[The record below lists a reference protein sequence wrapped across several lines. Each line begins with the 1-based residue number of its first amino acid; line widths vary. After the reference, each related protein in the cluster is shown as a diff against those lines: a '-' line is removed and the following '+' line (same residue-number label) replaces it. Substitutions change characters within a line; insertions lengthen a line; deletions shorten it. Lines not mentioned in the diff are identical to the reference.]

1 MPAMG
6 PSASSINCLL
16 PSAEDQYLL
25 PPQGHSLGGLGWAPP
40 SLDSAHWGR
49 LQRCWHFHPP
59 CWALKG
65 AASEARS
72 EARQAAPVCSDPH
85 WPPPAPH
92 QPLHPHTFPGQG
104 HTDPQLRPLL
114 WLPVSQNP
122 PHASGACC
130 PSLERSMCPRAAFT
144 CPWGWA
150 LSPHQ
155 YFPTPV
161 HAFAPPPTRCL
172 GDCILLGTLVHRTL
186 LHGHEPHVSEGGL
199 EGPQGERPP
208 SGSSQPGQH
217 RGHSCPCPYCQQNCV
232 PKKRC

>member
-1 MPAMG
+1 MG

-25 PPQGHSLGGLGWAPP
+25 PPRGHSLGGLGWAPP

-72 EARQAAPVCSDPH
+72 EARQADPVCSDPH

-122 PHASGACC
+122 LMLPEPAAPRWNAQCVPERHSPVLGAGPCH
-130 PSLERSMCPRAAFT
+130 PISTSQHLFMRLP
-144 CPWGWA
+144 
-150 LSPHQ
+150 PHQ
-155 YFPTPV
+155 PD
-161 HAFAPPPTRCL
+161 AW
-172 GDCILLGTLVHRTL
+172 GT
-186 LHGHEPHVSEGGL
+186 VS
-199 EGPQGERPP
+199 
-208 SGSSQPGQH
+208 S
-217 RGHSCPCPYCQQNCV
+217 
-232 PKKRC
+232 